1 MGPLGDQIVRG
12 EMAAPTGRSKD
23 RTRMDEDEVSSS
35 RLNFCNGAS
44 MILVVFQ
51 YLLKWWNVVLQ
62 FLALVPLLVLVRKTN
77 RTVHWLLL
85 YRSLFGNYLD
95 LSFSNLFLQDHV
107 ESRLSKNIIKQ
118 ARLQVRYFINLM
130 WRRRRAYPSFEWTMR
145 FKWHRRLRWR
155 RSWGLGRRD
164 LTLWGTVGDLTPDFV
179 TASLLACSFG
189 RAFEIS
195 YMPYNMA
202 LFTGVV
208 QKTLLVI
215 LH

>member
-35 RLNFCNGAS
+35 WLNLCKWCFNTK
-44 MILVVFQ
+44 MFLVVFQ

-77 RTVHWLLL
+77 RSVHWLVC
-85 YRSLFGNYLD
+85 YQSMFGNYFD

-118 ARLQVRYFINLM
+118 ARLQVFYFINLV
-130 WRRRRAYPSFEWTMR
+130 WRRRRAYIVLSEQW
-145 FKWHRRLRWR
+145 
-155 RSWGLGRRD
+155 D
-164 LTLWGTVGDLTPDFV
+164 LNGTGGGDGGGAGDWEGET
-179 TASLLACSFG
+179 
-189 RAFEIS
+189 
-195 YMPYNMA
+195 
-202 LFTGVV
+202 
-208 QKTLLVI
+208 
-215 LH
+215 